1 MDNIKK
7 TELTAAAICRK
18 YGDLSHSTDII
29 ALPAP
34 FGVKFYDK
42 NEILLFRSVSSHSL
56 KRPYWEAFMIDHTLI
71 KLRNRVTAEKIIKR
85 LSQDSFFQISQS
97 YIINRAYLGGIR
109 FKTNV
114 CTLVEPFDKIELIIS
129 RDQLIKMREIFEI
142 L

>member
-7 TELTAAAICRK
+7 TKLSATAICRK
-18 YGDLSHSTDII
+18 YEDLSHSTDII

-42 NEILLFRSVSSHSL
+42 NEILLFRSVNSHSL
-56 KRPYWEAFMIDHTLI
+56 KRPYWEAFLTDHTLI
-71 KLRNRVTAEKIIKR
+71 KLGNRVTAEKIIGR
-85 LSQDSFFQISQS
+85 LSQDSFFQINQS
-97 YIINRAYLGGIR
+97 HIINRAFLSAIT

-114 CTLVEPFDKIELIIS
+114 CTLVEPHDKIELVIS
-129 RDQLIKMREIFEI
+129 RGQLIKMREIFEI